1 MWVIAKLEK
10 KKINFFINNLKKNL
24 GEDFVIYSPF
34 MEVKSF
40 VKNQVIK
47 KKINILEDY
56 IFCYSKKF
64 SKKNTFNQLRY
75 LKGLKYFLEGF
86 FESQNEISEFIKKCK
101 DSENINGAISSNF
114 FELILNRKYKFNSG
128 PFLNAVFKLVEIR
141 KRKLKVLIGNKVTT
155 INKDILVRPV

>member
-1 MWVIAKLEK
+1 MWVIAKYEK
-10 KKINFFINNLKKNL
+10 KKLNFFINNLKKNL

-40 VKNQVIK
+40 VKNQIIK

>member
-1 MWVIAKLEK
+1 MWVIAKYEK
-10 KKINFFINNLKKNL
+10 KKLNFFINNLKKNL

>member
-1 MWVIAKLEK
+1 
-10 KKINFFINNLKKNL
+10 
-24 GEDFVIYSPF
+24 

>member
-1 MWVIAKLEK
+1 MWVIAKYK
-10 KKINFFINNLKKNL
+10 KKKLNFFINNLKKNL

-86 FESQNEISEFIKKCK
+86 FDSQNEISEFIKKCK